1 MELIE
6 GSRGSQRAQR
16 ARGAR
21 GSQGTQRNAECFCVS
36 LSFVFFFLLIF
47 VPLSVQAES
56 GNPRPLQFNAE
67 VSRLGR
73 ISVNAEPLERYNAF
87 IALARLHQLA
97 GNSEAALEAIE
108 GASALFPADNQLL
121 LMKARFLI
129 SLGEYERASRT
140 LNTVLIRAQE
150 PSLLLQG
157 RYLAALTEAFRSNTG
172 PLMALA
178 SDPVFIEY
186 RSAIYYTLW
195 RLTADQSFR
204 TRLSTEF
211 PHSPEGRIIADN
223 ALPAFT
229 PLWMLFPGRDSIT
242 LSPPPGAVPTAV
254 SPVTA
259 APPIVPVTPVP
270 VQAAP
275 AAGVMLQTGLFRQQA
290 NAQTQAEQLRRAGFQ
305 PEVFPRQVNN
315 NNYWA
320 VGVRD
325 GENRAA
331 MTQRL
336 RNAGFDSFPL
346 PHILPQTP

>member
-1 MELIE
+1 MVL
-6 GSRGSQRAQR
+6 
-16 ARGAR
+16 
-21 GSQGTQRNAECFCVS
+21 
-36 LSFVFFFLLIF
+36 FFFLGF
-47 VPLSVQAES
+47 VPVSVQAEL
-56 GNPRPLQFNAE
+56 GDLRVLQFGAE

-73 ISVNAEPLERYNAF
+73 ISLNAEPLERYNAF
-87 IALARLHQLA
+87 IALARLHKLA

-108 GASALFPADNQLL
+108 GAWALFQTDNQLL

-129 SLGEYERASRT
+129 ALGEYERASGV
-140 LNTVLIRAQE
+140 LNTLLARTQE
-150 PSLLLQG
+150 PALLLQA
-157 RYLAALTEAFRSNTG
+157 RYLAALTEAFRSNTR

-178 SDPVFIEY
+178 SDPAFFEF

-195 RLTADQSFR
+195 RLTGDQSFR
-204 TRLSTEF
+204 TRLSMEF
-211 PHSPEGRIIADN
+211 PNSPEGRIIADN

-229 PLWMLFPGRDSIT
+229 PLWLLFPGRDSIT
-242 LSPPPGAVPTAV
+242 LSPAPSVAPAATPPAAAP
-254 SPVTA
+254 SVTA
-259 APPIVPVTPVP
+259 QPPATPP
-270 VQAAP
+270 PAAP
-275 AAGVMLQTGLFRQQA
+275 ATGVMLQTGLFRHQA

-305 PEVFPRQVNN
+305 PEVFPRQVND